1 MSAPLMRDVL
11 RVAEEMT
18 ARLDE
23 LARVTSRVLARE
35 VSRSA
40 VVRAAVIAWL
50 DGADRE
56 RLDGAAEAIRTAA
69 KRSAVR
75 FRRYPQRW
83 PEALAARLEAFARRA
98 SSVLACKVSRSAI
111 VRVAVAVWLD
121 AAPASPAVVT
131 EAIRAELVPRG
142 RKAKR

>member
-1 MSAPLMRDVL
+1 MSAPLVRDVL
-11 RVAEEMT
+11 HVAKEMT
-18 ARLDE
+18 TRLDE
-23 LARVTSRVLARE
+23 LARETSRVLARE

-40 VVRAAVIAWL
+40 VVRAAVHAWL

-56 RLDGAAEAIRTAA
+56 RLGGAAEAIRAAA

-75 FRRYPQRW
+75 LRRYPQRW
-83 PEALAARLEAFARRA
+83 SEALATRLEAFVCRARA
-98 SSVLACKVSRSAI
+98 VLACKVSRSAI

-121 AAPASPAVVT
+121 AAPASPAAVT

-142 RKAKR
+142 RKATR

>member
-1 MSAPLMRDVL
+1 MSAPLVRDVL
-11 RVAEEMT
+11 HVAEEMT
-18 ARLDE
+18 TRLDE

-40 VVRAAVIAWL
+40 VVRAAVLAWL
-50 DGADRE
+50 DGADRV
-56 RLDGAAEAIRTAA
+56 RLGVVAEAIRAEA
-69 KRSAVR
+69 RRSAVR
-75 FRRYPQRW
+75 LRRCPLRW
-83 PEALAARLEAFARRA
+83 SEALAARLEAFVRRVRA
-98 SSVLACKVSRSAI
+98 VLTCKVSRSAI

-121 AAPASPAVVT
+121 AAPASPAAVT